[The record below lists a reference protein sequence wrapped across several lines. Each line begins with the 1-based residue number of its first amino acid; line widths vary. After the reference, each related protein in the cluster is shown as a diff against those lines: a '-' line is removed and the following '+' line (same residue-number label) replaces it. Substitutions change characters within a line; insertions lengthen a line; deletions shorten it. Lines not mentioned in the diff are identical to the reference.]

1 MESVQFTPDQRQEI
15 LEGGRAG
22 LDVSIY
28 AKPEF
33 LAIQMR
39 QIRLGLLD
47 NLPVEI
53 YATTDYDWFQM
64 EEIRK
69 GLEAGLDI
77 RKFAD
82 PAIPFENMRQIRHGL
97 QEGLDLSN
105 LKKLPPGVLK
115 ELRLASK
122 ERIDIT
128 PYIKAGYVQ
137 EQLEQIRIAKENG
150 VDIDKYLNLNQ
161 RGPAIREIVL
171 GLEEGLDVSLY
182 LKEHMTW
189 QQMRELRKGLEHRL
203 DVSVYHNPM
212 YSWQQ
217 MREIR
222 KGLEDGL
229 PVEEYSSFMY
239 SSGEMKK
246 RRLAL
251 LEKAT
256 AAPEMEEEEQYQN
269 FALLVSSDMMEADIV
284 FSDEYVKVSKNKILA
299 ALRENGIV
307 AGIDFDAVDRIATE
321 EKHFD
326 MMNVARG
333 KEPSVGKDGWYEFY
347 FQTDIKKKP
356 TLLENGTVDYQN
368 IKWFEDVKRGQEIAY
383 YHDAEAGEPGVR
395 INGEEIP
402 GLKGEELPPLQGRG
416 IYLLRDKRTYVASM
430 DGKVEYKDDKLEVIN
445 MLTLEEVTNATGNVD
460 FNGSVYVQGSVTEGV
475 TIRATKDVLVDGFV
489 ESAVI
494 EAGGD
499 IILRNGNNAG
509 GRGYI
514 RADGDIMGNFFEN
527 AKVYAGGDV
536 KANYCLNSEVV
547 AENITISGKISTIAG
562 GIIHAGV
569 SITSHDIGNPA
580 GVFTKIN
587 IGKEEELSRKRTQIA
602 QKQESVKKELTLLQ
616 NAYRDFQKKFS
627 PEVRNTNPMYLK
639 IEDAIYTKELEQKKL
654 VQDEEELKQELE
666 KSRDVQMLVKGML
679 HQGTQINING
689 ARWNASDVMNVTLR
703 KIDNR
708 VGVFRNI

>member
-1 MESVQFTPDQRQEI
+1 MTSVQFTPDQRQEI
-15 LEGGRAG
+15 LEGVHAG
-22 LDVSIY
+22 LDVGTYS
-28 AKPEF
+28 KPEF

-39 QIRLGLLD
+39 QIRLGLLE
-47 NLPVEI
+47 NLPVEL

-69 GLEAGLDI
+69 GLQAGLDI
-77 RKFAD
+77 SKFAD
-82 PAIPFENMRQIRHGL
+82 PAIPFEVMRQIRHGL
-97 QEGLDLSN
+97 QEGIDLSN

-115 ELRLASK
+115 ELRIASK
-122 ERIDIT
+122 EKIDIT

-150 VDIDKYLNLNQ
+150 VNIDKYLNLNQ
-161 RGPAIREIVL
+161 RGPVIREIVL
-171 GLEEGLDVSLY
+171 GMEKGLDVSLY
-182 LKEHMTW
+182 VNEQMNW
-189 QQMRELRKGLEHRL
+189 QQMREIRLGLEHRL
-203 DVSVYHNPM
+203 DVSGYQNPM

-217 MREIR
+217 MKEIR

-239 SSGEMKK
+239 SSREMQK

-251 LEKAT
+251 KEKAT
-256 AAPEMEEEEQYQN
+256 AIPEIEEEEQYQN
-269 FALLVSSDMMEADIV
+269 FALLISSDMMEVDIV
-284 FSDEYVKVSKNKILA
+284 FSDEYVKVSKEKILS

-307 AGIDFDAVDRIATE
+307 AGIDFEVIDRIATE
-321 EKHFD
+321 EKHYD
-326 MMNVARG
+326 MLNVARG
-333 KEPSVGKDGWYEFY
+333 REPSVGKDGWYEFY

-356 TLLENGTVDYQN
+356 TILENGTVDYQN

-383 YHDAEAGEPGVR
+383 YHGAEAGESGVR
-395 INGEEIP
+395 VNGEEIP
-402 GLKGEELPPLQGRG
+402 GIKGEELPPLQGRG

-430 DGKVEYKDDKLEVIN
+430 DGKVEYRDGKLEVTN
-445 MLTLEEVTNATGNVD
+445 MLTLEEVTSVTGNVD
-460 FNGSVYVQGSVTEGV
+460 FNGSIYIQGAVTEGV
-475 TIRATKDVLVDGFV
+475 IIRATKDVLVDGFV

-562 GIIHAGV
+562 GIINAGV
-569 SITSHDIGNPA
+569 SIVSHDIGNPA

-587 IGKEEELSRKRTQIA
+587 IGKEEGFSRKRTQIA
-602 QKQESVKKELTLLQ
+602 LKKESVEKELTLLR

-627 PEVRNTNPMYLK
+627 PEVRNSNPMYLK

-654 VQDEEELKQELE
+654 FQDEEELQQEME
-666 KSRDVQMLVKGML
+666 KSKDAQIVVKGML
-679 HQGTQINING
+679 HQGVQVNING

-703 KIDNR
+703 KIENR